1 MDAGANE
8 RSRQAD
14 HGLVTG
20 SRRSNTRIM
29 MNYLAVRTFHETCVA
44 LSVTGFFVRG
54 GAGLCGAR
62 WVQGRAAKTI
72 PHVVDTALLT
82 SAMVLLTLLKLN
94 PFTAPWLVAKMS
106 GLVVYVALGVVALR
120 PGLARPV
127 RLLAWLGA
135 LATVGWIISV
145 AFTKSPL
152 GFLAG
157 L

>member
-1 MDAGANE
+1 
-8 RSRQAD
+8 
-14 HGLVTG
+14 
-20 SRRSNTRIM
+20 
-29 MNYLAVRTFHETCVA
+29 
-44 LSVTGFFVRG
+44 
-54 GAGLCGAR
+54 
-62 WVQGRAAKTI
+62 
-72 PHVVDTALLT
+72 VVDTALLT

-94 PFTAPWLVAKMS
+94 PFAAPWLVAKMS
-106 GLVVYVALGVVALR
+106 GLVVYIALGVVALR

>member
-1 MDAGANE
+1 
-8 RSRQAD
+8 
-14 HGLVTG
+14 
-20 SRRSNTRIM
+20 
-29 MNYLAVRTFHETCVA
+29 MNYLPVRTFHETCVA
-44 LSVTGFFVRG
+44 LSVTGFLIRG
-54 GAGLCGAR
+54 GASLCGAR
-62 WVQGRAAKTI
+62 WVQGRAAKTL

-82 SAMVLLTLLKLN
+82 SAMVLITILKLN

-120 PGLARPV
+120 PILPRPV

-135 LATVGWIISV
+135 LAVVGWIISV

-152 GFLAG
+152 GFLGG